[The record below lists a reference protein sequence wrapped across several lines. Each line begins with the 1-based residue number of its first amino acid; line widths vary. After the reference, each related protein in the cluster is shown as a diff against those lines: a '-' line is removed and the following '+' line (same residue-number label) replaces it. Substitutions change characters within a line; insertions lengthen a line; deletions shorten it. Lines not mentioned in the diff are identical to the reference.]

1 MLFGSP
7 PRCRQ
12 QPFVVEPS
20 FQARRPSRSGMRACS
35 KGCPAPF
42 PMAAQTREGPEAHSP
57 AAYRPG
63 FEVMPV
69 SGAAMKPRGCA
80 LHARY
85 GVQKIE
91 SRREAAGADDDV
103 ASSSSTLPGMVH
115 AEVAPLVEPEA

>member
-1 MLFGSP
+1 
-7 PRCRQ
+7 
-12 QPFVVEPS
+12 
-20 FQARRPSRSGMRACS
+20 
-35 KGCPAPF
+35 
-42 PMAAQTREGPEAHSP
+42 MAAQTREGPEAHSP

-69 SGAAMKPRGCA
+69 SGAAAMKLARGA

-103 ASSSSTLPGMVH
+103 RFQFQHAAGDAVH